1 MEVTSLYE
9 LRSQRRGLLDPQ
21 SKPRLG
27 AAVVAARFLPVDSGA
42 AVLAVRL
49 MCNSWRRW
57 TMCLLVV
64 AALPT
69 LTGAAEK
76 PPGSLRFTVDV
87 LPILRKHC
95 VKCHGGTQRKA
106 ELNLQTLGG
115 LARGGESGQ
124 PTIVVGA
131 SQRSYL
137 IQQVSSGEMPPG
149 PARLDDRDVGVL
161 RDWIDNAAR
170 QEVATVDDHLS
181 ADLQRARRVQFLLEV
196 KCQPCHGREAQEGG
210 LDVRTMSTLLA
221 GGKSGPAVV
230 RGDVEK
236 SLLLRRI
243 RDDQMPPRE
252 VRYKRSIKPITS
264 AELELLQAWIAGGA
278 VDPPPP
284 PGLLDDEGLLVDA
297 EDRSWWSFQK
307 PQRPRLPAVTE
318 RPPPTPVDRFL
329 TRRLQDAGLE
339 FSPPANRKDLIRRAS
354 IILHGL
360 LPEPAQV
367 VQFESD
373 RSPDGLERL
382 VDRLLASPRYGER
395 SAQHWLDAVGYADS
409 EGSVDFVY
417 PLVYQYRDY
426 VIRSMNRDKP
436 YDRFLLEQLAG
447 DELVDY
453 GKLPRLTEEHRDNL
467 IATGFLRNCIDPT
480 TSPETNF
487 LYDRYQVLADTVEI
501 MGSAVLGLTLHCSR
515 CHSHKYDPLPQRDYY
530 RFTALFA
537 AAYSPYDW
545 IKPKDRFLELVGVEE
560 RQAIAD
566 HNAQID
572 QRIAAE
578 KLRLQQQAATW
589 RKQFQQAELAKLPE
603 PLRQQLRQ
611 ILATSVA
618 ERTAAQRKLFAQY
631 QEQLAPD
638 NARLA
643 ETFSEF
649 KQAVD
654 TSGKSV
660 KELTAQRRT
669 VPRAH
674 GLTDRR
680 RQADPFYLLRR
691 GEWNRRG
698 RRVRPGVPAV
708 LQEPGEPF
716 RLRRS
721 FDEGTTTGFRYSLA
735 RWLTKADHPLTTRV
749 LVNRIWRDHFGRGI
763 VATVD
768 NLGKT
773 GSLPTHPQ
781 LLDWLAV
788 EFVHRGWSTKWLHR
802 QLMTSRA
809 WRQQSRNR
817 PAAVTI
823 DPTNRLLWR
832 VPLRRLDAETL
843 RDSLLRVVGDLNL
856 QMLGPAVG
864 VKTMSDGQVVT
875 PESSA
880 GRRRSLYLLHRRST
894 PLTILETFDAPRITV
909 NCIQRRTSNVVSQAL
924 LMFNSRFV
932 DAAATRLAT
941 RILQQTREPSQQVSQ
956 IYQRILG
963 RSPQP
968 TELAE
973 AVKFL
978 AQQGARYAADVQ
990 SEIPPRITS
999 VLGLHASKGIT
1010 FDLAAVRRAH
1020 PGARVARFDGVAA
1033 LGYYQSGAG
1042 DANWY
1047 VFVDGEQR
1055 AGGRLLS
1062 NQFARIEMEL
1072 PAAARFLTL
1081 VTSSNGTMNTDWT
1094 FFGNPRVLLEQD
1106 GAAQALDLAD
1116 IVGGG
1121 DGSGNGSAVGLD
1133 PWSGRVLEDQGT
1145 ATRGRINQV
1154 YPVSQRPLIDAV
1166 FVPHGS
1172 GDGKREIPVSTSGL
1186 VVKGISAG
1194 SGTTHAHIWNGHNQG
1209 ISGLKQVG
1217 VTGRNG
1223 ALVDLCLVLLN
1234 AAEFLYVD

>member
-1 MEVTSLYE
+1 MRFIQADSWC
-9 LRSQRRGLLDPQ
+9 RSPG
-21 SKPRLG
+21 
-27 AAVVAARFLPVDSGA
+27 V
-42 AVLAVRL
+42 AVLVVSL
-49 MCNSWRRW
+49 MRDTWRRW
-57 TMCLLVV
+57 TMCLLIL
-64 AALPT
+64 ACLPALGT
-69 LTGAAEK
+69 AVDK
-76 PPGSLRFTVDV
+76 PPESLRFAVDV

-95 VKCHGGTQRKA
+95 AKCHGGTQRKA

-149 PARLDDRDVGVL
+149 PARLDDREVGIL
-161 RDWIDNAAR
+161 RNWIDGAAR
-170 QEVATVDDHLS
+170 QELGTVDDHLS

-196 KCQPCHGREAQEGG
+196 KCQPCHGRDTQEGG
-210 LDVRTMSTLLA
+210 LDVRTLQTLFA

-252 VRYKRSIKPITS
+252 VRYKRSIKPVTA
-264 AELELLQAWIAGGA
+264 AELQLLQNWIAAGA
-278 VDPPPP
+278 VAPPPP
-284 PGLLDDEGLLVDA
+284 PGLLDDDGLLVDA

-307 PQRPRLPAVTE
+307 PLRPRLPAVVGP
-318 RPPPTPVDRFL
+318 RRSPTPVDRFL
-329 TRRLQDAGLE
+329 TRRLQDAGLD
-339 FSPPANRKDLIRRAS
+339 FSPPAERKDLIRRAS
-354 IILHGL
+354 IALHGL
-360 LPEPAQV
+360 LPEPTQV
-367 VQFESD
+367 AQFESD
-373 RSPDGLERL
+373 LSPDAMERL
-382 VDRLLASPRYGER
+382 ADRLLASPRYGER
-395 SAQHWLDAVGYADS
+395 WAQHWLDAVGYADS

-467 IATGFLRNCIDPT
+467 IATGFLRTCIDPT

-545 IKPKDRFLELVGVEE
+545 VKPKDRFLEMVGVEE
-560 RQAIAD
+560 RQQIAD
-566 HNAQID
+566 HNAQIE
-572 QRIAAE
+572 QQITAE
-578 KLRLQQQAATW
+578 KARLQEQAAT
-589 RKQFQQAELAKLPE
+589 RRAQFQQTELAKLPA
-603 PLRQQLRQ
+603 PLRQQLQ
-611 ILATSVA
+611 QLLATPVG
-618 ERTAAQRKLFAQY
+618 ERTAAQRKLFAQH
-631 QEQLAPD
+631 QPQLQPD
-638 NARLA
+638 DAQLA
-643 ETFSEF
+643 ETFPAF
-649 KQAVD
+649 KQAVEA
-654 TSGKSV
+654 SGKSV
-660 KELTAQRRT
+660 KELTERRRAA
-669 VPRAH
+669 PRAH

-698 RRVRPGVPAV
+698 RRVRPGVPVV

-716 RLRRS
+716 RLRHS
-721 FDEGTTTGFRYSLA
+721 FDASATTGFRYSLA
-735 RWLTKADHPLTTRV
+735 RWLTKADHPLTARV

-773 GSLPTHPQ
+773 GALPTHPQ

-802 QLMTSRA
+802 ELVTSRA
-809 WRQQSRNR
+809 WRQQSRIR
-817 PAAVTI
+817 PPAVEI
-823 DPTNRLLWR
+823 DPDNRLLWR

-875 PESSA
+875 PESPA

-924 LMFNSRFV
+924 LMFNSQFV

-941 RILQQTREPSQQVSQ
+941 RILQQTTDSPQQVVT

-963 RSPQP
+963 RPPQP
-968 TELAE
+968 AELAQ
-973 AVKFL
+973 AVTFL
-978 AQQGARYAADVQ
+978 AQQAARYAADAQ
-990 SEIPPRITS
+990 TETPPQITS
-999 VLGLHASKGIT
+999 VLGMHASKGIT
-1010 FDLAAVRRAH
+1010 FDLAALRKMH
-1020 PGARVARFDGVAA
+1020 PGVRVARFEGVAA

-1047 VFVDGEQR
+1047 VFVDGVPR
-1055 AGGRLLS
+1055 ADGRLRS
-1062 NQFARIEMEL
+1062 NQFARVEIEL
-1072 PAAARFLTL
+1072 PATARFLTL

-1106 GAAQALDLAD
+1106 GAAQAFDLAD
-1116 IVGGG
+1116 MVGGG
-1121 DGSGNGSAVGLD
+1121 DGTGNGKAVGLD
-1133 PWSGRVLEDQGT
+1133 PWSGRVLDDQGA
-1145 ATRGRINQV
+1145 ATSGRINEV

-1186 VVKGISAG
+1186 VVRGISVG
-1194 SGTTHAHIWNGHNQG
+1194 SGTTHAHIWNGHNRG
-1209 ISGLKQVG
+1209 VSGLKQVD
-1217 VTGRNG
+1217 VTRRNG

-1234 AAEFLYVD
+1234 SAEFLYVD